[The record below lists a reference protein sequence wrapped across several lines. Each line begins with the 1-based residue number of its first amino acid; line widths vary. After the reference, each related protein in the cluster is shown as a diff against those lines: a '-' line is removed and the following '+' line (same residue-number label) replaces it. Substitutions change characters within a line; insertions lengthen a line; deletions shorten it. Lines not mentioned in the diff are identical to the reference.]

1 MSFLWRGGMR
11 ADNVNQRVLV
21 ELMDFHPEIIFVG
34 LGGND
39 ISVNSSP
46 RQTSEDIVKKATV
59 FSDNGAKNVYIS
71 EIMTKGQFSKTPG
84 LKKEIFEKKSNQ
96 QTLEKEIR
104 TILCDIH
111 FPEHYDENK
120 VHLNAKR
127 TVKVPGMKK
136 FQCRLSRVLC
146 RH

>member
-1 MSFLWRGGMR
+1 MGVPGECRFYGVGGMR
-11 ADNVNQRVLV
+11 ADNVNQRVLL
-21 ELMDFHPEIIFVG
+21 ELMDFHPETVFVG

-84 LKKEIFEKKSNQ
+84 LKKEIFEKKRNQ

-104 TILCDIH
+104 TILCDI
-111 FPEHYDENK
+111 
-120 VHLNAKR
+120 
-127 TVKVPGMKK
+127 
-136 FQCRLSRVLC
+136 
-146 RH
+146 